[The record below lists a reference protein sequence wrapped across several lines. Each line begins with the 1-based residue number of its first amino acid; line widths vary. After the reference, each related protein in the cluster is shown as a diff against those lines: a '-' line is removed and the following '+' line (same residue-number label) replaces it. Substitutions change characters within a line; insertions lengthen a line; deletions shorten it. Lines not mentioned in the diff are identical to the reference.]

1 MRFCFQSVGD
11 DEATEEESLGRGRE
25 RAERERDR
33 EVDEEIESRISS
45 AMCQTAPVGVF
56 TSIQYL

>member
-1 MRFCFQSVGD
+1 MKRQRRRAWG
-11 DEATEEESLGRGRE
+11 EEERE
-25 RAERERDR
+25 RRERERDR